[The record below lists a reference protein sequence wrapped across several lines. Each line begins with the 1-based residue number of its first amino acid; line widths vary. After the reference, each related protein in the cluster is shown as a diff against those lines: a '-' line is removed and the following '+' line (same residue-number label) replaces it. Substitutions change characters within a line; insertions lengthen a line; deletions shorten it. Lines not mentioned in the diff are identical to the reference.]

1 MSPDGSVLACALW
14 AKQQQVSILCI
25 QETHIPFDEDYEI
38 GSGWRFINFASKDG
52 IGGVGALLLLDASRR
67 LVAATGTHRHIVLN
81 LRILTIV
88 GVYVPTAQSPE
99 ERESFFDTLRSQF
112 TREALHNNNSRLNSK
127 RMSRAALH
135 AKAQFEDFLMASDLC
150 VSGPSQPTFF
160 SNNGTSAT
168 LDYVVCR
175 KRFKSSVF
183 SVRVK
188 NNAPLKSDHCPVV
201 AEIYLH
207 FSKPEM
213 IVVLQRWIHNLE
225 HTRLHLH

>member
-1 MSPDGSVLACALW
+1 M
-14 AKQQQVSILCI
+14 
-25 QETHIPFDEDYEI
+25 
-38 GSGWRFINFASKDG
+38 
-52 IGGVGALLLLDASRR
+52 
-67 LVAATGTHRHIVLN
+67 
-81 LRILTIV
+81 TIV
-88 GVYVPTAQSPE
+88 GVYAPTAQSPDD
-99 ERESFFDTLRSQF
+99 RESFFDTLRSQF
-112 TREALHNNNSRLNSK
+112 TREALHLIIVGDFNSRLNSK

-168 LDYVVCR
+168 LDYVVCK

-213 IVVLQRWIHNLE
+213 IELAQKHDFASLSDDV
-225 HTRLHLH
+225 TRLTFVNDVGHPSAYQQFCTNFHNACEKLPRVRPQAQRRTWNTELSCRLAEMDKQLPQHRTTIT